1 MEPNNDAQHPPAPPA
16 QPHGAAGTR
25 PLRLLD
31 QVAVGW
37 PVSREGLSFFP
48 LYLAA
53 NELPAMLTGADSG
66 LDIGELDM
74 PEVRALKAR
83 NPRDKPVLLVEG
95 EHFVGGD
102 QNRSVNV
109 TVLVS
114 AGSELEIPVSCLE
127 RGRWGAR
134 RAARRDAAYSAHRVR
149 ARQSAGVAESLRRSG
164 SRRGDQGAVWTE
176 VDALLARHDAPSPTA
191 AAADV
196 HAIAARR
203 GPRRAHSAEEL
214 ARRGPLPGQC
224 GLVVTHGRWVM
235 AMDLFGA
242 PHMLAAHWA
251 GLVRS
256 HLLEPPVATGAPSAT
271 RVLALV
277 RRFASAPATSA
288 PAVGLGTEHR
298 VRDNRIE
305 GHALTLDGALVHA
318 AFFAQPPQD
327 AAM

>member
-16 QPHGAAGTR
+16 QPDEAAGTH

-114 AGSELEIPVSCLE
+114 AGSELEIPVRAWS
-127 RGRWGAR
+127 GA
-134 RAARRDAAYSAHRVR
+134 
-149 ARQSAGVAESLRRSG
+149 AG
-164 SRRGDQGAVWTE
+164 
-176 VDALLARHDAPSPTA
+176 AP
-191 AAADV
+191 
-196 HAIAARR
+196 AARR
-203 GPRRAHSAEEL
+203 GATPRTAPTGYGPGRARAWPSRCGA
-214 ARRGPLPGQC
+214 AVRAAAIRGPC
-224 GLVVTHGRWVM
+224 GRKWTPCSRATTRPRPPLRRRMCTPLLRVAGR
-235 AMDLFGA
+235 GA
-242 PHMLAAHWA
+242 PTLPRSSPA
-251 GLVRS
+251 GDRC
-256 HLLEPPVATGAPSAT
+256 
-271 RVLALV
+271 R
-277 RRFASAPATSA
+277 ASAVWSSRTA
-288 PAVGLGTEHR
+288 GG
-298 VRDNRIE
+298 
-305 GHALTLDGALVHA
+305 
-318 AFFAQPPQD
+318 
-327 AAM
+327 